1 MSSIE
6 STEKDRAAEAIQ
18 GGRNGSLGA
27 IGSYVWWG
35 SWKASIRPGDLR
47 DLARKHG
54 LPEGLLPEEPSPEK
68 AFRRAALAVQAREE
82 MDDYIPGGKGG
93 GKGVGR
99 MARWTVRPV
108 KADGIEITYG
118 IRQERRDLK
127 AGRVDAI
134 QEARISWFPSL
145 GRVLSD
151 SPRHPM
157 VRRILDELPHYQTSY
172 VTDDVTEL
180 VNRVMAAAGAVSMAG
195 VRINS
200 RFVPASGHGLLD
212 SLTEVLKGV
221 SGTTLDVVTVYD
233 DPRSLE
239 TVQRISRTALEG
251 DIGGLE
257 AELETFRTKLGEGG
271 IVRGSTL
278 LNRCEE
284 LAELGERVESLA
296 GQLRFKADD
305 LSARIDATREGLV
318 ALIS

>member
-1 MSSIE
+1 
-6 STEKDRAAEAIQ
+6 
-18 GGRNGSLGA
+18 
-27 IGSYVWWG
+27 
-35 SWKASIRPGDLR
+35 
-47 DLARKHG
+47 
-54 LPEGLLPEEPSPEK
+54 
-68 AFRRAALAVQAREE
+68 
-82 MDDYIPGGKGG
+82 
-93 GKGVGR
+93 
-99 MARWTVRPV
+99 
-108 KADGIEITYG
+108 
-118 IRQERRDLK
+118 
-127 AGRVDAI
+127 
-134 QEARISWFPSL
+134 
-145 GRVLSD
+145 
-151 SPRHPM
+151 M